1 MKKTGS
7 LYLLFILM
15 LFGCATWVAV
25 GGPYKMDSQNF
36 SVELPA
42 GWRKF
47 NLAGNQLLITK
58 DGFSL
63 QKINI
68 LRLEVAKDLPHTKR
82 KLAKGMLPQEAAEV
96 VIDNFRSNTGI
107 MNQEILENSP
117 AQLAGQPGFKIVYK
131 YQTNDKLNV
140 KGVIYGFVSGNWFYE
155 ILYEAAER
163 HYFARDLPAFEKI
176 KETFSLIKP
185 AAT

>member
-1 MKKTGS
+1 MKKTS
-7 LYLLFILM
+7 LLYLLFIMM

-36 SVELPA
+36 TVELPN

-63 QKINI
+63 QRINI
-68 LRLEVAKDLPHTKR
+68 FRLEVDEDLPHTKK
-82 KLAKGMLPQEAAEV
+82 KLVEGMLPQEVADV

-117 AQLAGQPGFKIVYK
+117 AQIAGRPGFKILYK
-131 YQTNDKLNV
+131 YQTNAGLNV
-140 KGVIYGFVSGNWFYE
+140 KGVNYGFMSGKWFYE

-163 HYFARDLPAFEKI
+163 HYFARDLAAFEKI
-176 KETFSLIKP
+176 KDTFSLIKP
-185 AAT
+185 AAS